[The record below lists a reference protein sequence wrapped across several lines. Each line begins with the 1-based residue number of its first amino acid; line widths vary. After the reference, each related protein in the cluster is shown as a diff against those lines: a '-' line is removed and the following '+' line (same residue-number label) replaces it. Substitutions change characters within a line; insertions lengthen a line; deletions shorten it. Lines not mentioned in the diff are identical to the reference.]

1 MIYLTEREMLHK
13 ESFLRRYNKKIV
25 NSYKNRKSL
34 SDFYWSMINK
44 VLAPKSMVL
53 DIGAGRKGM
62 LSLFSERGI
71 TSIGLD
77 MSYEDLQANEF
88 LSLRVCGDAQE
99 LPFKAGSFDL
109 VVSQWVLEHLPFPD
123 LFIQEASR
131 VLKHK
136 GFFLLVS
143 NSLFCPLMFFNAV
156 MPRKLRDGI
165 KKKLLPKEVEED
177 TFPTFYR
184 ANTQRRLRRLVRSTE
199 LKEKFFIYA
208 SDLSFFIFNRILFAF
223 WLVVDRLTERKFLR
237 PLRMHFLGL
246 YEK

>member
-88 LSLRVCGDAQE
+88 LSLRVCGD
-99 LPFKAGSFDL
+99 
-109 VVSQWVLEHLPFPD
+109 
-123 LFIQEASR
+123 
-131 VLKHK
+131 
-136 GFFLLVS
+136 
-143 NSLFCPLMFFNAV
+143 
-156 MPRKLRDGI
+156 
-165 KKKLLPKEVEED
+165 
-177 TFPTFYR
+177 
-184 ANTQRRLRRLVRSTE
+184 
-199 LKEKFFIYA
+199 
-208 SDLSFFIFNRILFAF
+208 
-223 WLVVDRLTERKFLR
+223 
-237 PLRMHFLGL
+237 
-246 YEK
+246 